1 MLAHE
6 ANVPF
11 HPKRDQRRNVEINI
25 GKACNNRC
33 VFCIDGLPKMEDRS
47 YMNFD
52 LMKDELRRW
61 REDGHTSV
69 GFLGGEPT
77 TYPKIVQSVA
87 YARELGFTR
96 IAIATN
102 ATKLRLEHFT
112 DKILDAGLT
121 RITVSMHGH
130 TPELEDKLTRVPG
143 NFEKKCRAIRY
154 LQKKQREGYLP
165 DGLSVNIVLN
175 GWNYKHLLDM
185 MSFFYET
192 MGLPDLRV
200 NFIRPEGYA
209 VGSRELVPRYDKVRG
224 YVAKAIVANERHF
237 RKTLTF
243 GGFPLCVLPKALL
256 KNEALLQS
264 YIGELRDL
272 TTSCSIRSETLSLAS
287 LGPYP
292 MAFAHPVLKK
302 KLALR
307 RQYTS
312 HTTYLD
318 PLHPLIWEK
327 EPGEGRIR
335 FNWQL
340 RRREALKGRPKG
352 CNSCQYSNICE
363 GVWVGYLDIWGEDIF
378 EEPSLGFQPPYIEHP
393 K

>member
-6 ANVPF
+6 VNVPF
-11 HPKRDQRRNVEINI
+11 HPKRDQRKNIEINV

-47 YMNFD
+47 YMNFN
-52 LMKDELRRW
+52 LMKSELRHW
-61 REDGHTSV
+61 SENGYTSV

-77 TYPKIVQSVA
+77 TYPKIVQSVT
-87 YARELGFTR
+87 YARDLGFSR

-121 RITVSMHGH
+121 RVTISMHGH
-130 TPELEDKLTRVPG
+130 TAELEDKLTRVPG

-154 LQKKQREGYLP
+154 LQKKQRKGYLR

-185 MSFFYET
+185 MTFFYET
-192 MGLPDLRV
+192 MGLPDLRI

-209 VGSRELVPRYDKVRG
+209 VGSHDLVPEYHKVRA

-237 RKTLTF
+237 KKTLTF
-243 GGFPLCVLPKALL
+243 GGFPLCSLPKPLL
-256 KNEALLQS
+256 KNEALLQT

-272 TTSCSIRSETLSLAS
+272 TTSCSTRSETMSLAS
-287 LGPYP
+287 VGNYP
-292 MAFAHPVLKK
+292 MAFSHSVMQHNRG
-302 KLALR
+302 LR
-307 RQYTS
+307 KQFTS
-312 HTTYLD
+312 HSSYFD
-318 PLHPLIWEK
+318 PLHPENYDS
-327 EPGEGRIR
+327 EGGDGRVR

-340 RRREALKGRPKG
+340 RKREQLKRRARG
-352 CNSCQYSNICE
+352 CERCQYSNICE
-363 GVWVGYLDIWGEDIF
+363 GVWAGYLDIWGDEAF
-378 EEPSLGFQPPYIEHP
+378 AEPIIGFTPNYI
-393 K
+393 